1 MSMLGFQYAEALF
14 EISNESDVANN
25 IQGDFQSF
33 LTSIDE
39 EVMKFLKHPKI
50 SKKAKKDVME
60 TVISNELLKHFVF
73 VLIDNNRVELMQDVY
88 DEFTVILNQQN
99 KLMLVTVYSKQA
111 LSKTQQDDLINS
123 LSKKHN
129 RKIELKNVVDQT
141 IVGGLR
147 IEYEGYVL
155 DDTINN
161 YLGNLK
167 ANLIR

>member
-1 MSMLGFQYAEALF
+1 
-14 EISNESDVANN
+14 
-25 IQGDFQSF
+25 
-33 LTSIDE
+33 
-39 EVMKFLKHPKI
+39 
-50 SKKAKKDVME
+50 
-60 TVISNELLKHFVF
+60 
-73 VLIDNNRVELMQDVY
+73 MQDVY
-88 DEFTVILNQQN
+88 DEYTVILNRQN

-111 LSKTQQDDLINS
+111 LSKTQQDDLIKS

>member
-14 EISNESDVANN
+14 EIANEEEKAKS

-33 LTSIDE
+33 LASIDD
-39 EVMKFLKHPKI
+39 EVMQFLKHPKI
-50 SKKAKKDVME
+50 SKQDKKDVIGKA
-60 TVISNELLKHFVF
+60 TSNNLFKHFVY

-88 DEFTVILNQQN
+88 DEYTTILNEQN
-99 KLMLVTVYSKQA
+99 KLMMVTVYSKKSLTKA
-111 LSKTQQDDLINS
+111 EQDDLINS

-129 RKIELKNVVDQT
+129 RTIELKNVVDQT